1 MKILHC
7 LALLL
12 VNAQDQPVTF
22 GVSSRLVE
30 VYATVMDKGERP
42 IRGLSPDAFEILDG
56 GQPQELV
63 SFGSSSDSLSLA
75 VLLDTTGSMRDALP
89 VVKNATNLMI
99 DQLGKD
105 DSVAIYGFS
114 NGIELLQDFTQDKRA
129 AKLTVRRLRAEGAT
143 ALFDALA
150 RVSQDLTAR
159 PGKRAI
165 VVFTDGED
173 NSSVLNMESAVLR
186 ARKSGVPVY
195 TIAQGDALKARTLV
209 KALESLS
216 ENTGGKLF
224 KAQKSSQMDE
234 IFQSISADLQAS
246 YLLSYRPPKGS
257 RGEWRSIRVLIKTEK
272 THKVHCREGY
282 YADW

>member
-1 MKILHC
+1 MKLIYC
-7 LALLL
+7 LPLLL
-12 VNAQDQPVTF
+12 LNAQDPPVTF
-22 GVSSRLVE
+22 GVSTRLVE
-30 VYATVMDKGERP
+30 VYATVLDKSDHP
-42 IRGLSPDAFEILDG
+42 IRGLARDAFEVLDG
-56 GQPQELV
+56 GKPQQLV
-63 SFGSSSDSLSLA
+63 AFGSSSDSLSLA

-99 DQLGKD
+99 DQLRD
-105 DSVAIYGFS
+105 NDSVAIYGFS

-143 ALFDALA
+143 ALFDALT
-150 RVSQDLTAR
+150 RVSQDLTTR
-159 PGKRAI
+159 QGKRAV

-195 TIAQGDALKARTLV
+195 AIAQGDALKAPRLV
-209 KALESLS
+209 KALQSLS

-234 IFQSISADLQAS
+234 IFQAISADLQAS
-246 YLLSYRPPKGS
+246 YLLSFRPPTVGK
-257 RGEWRSIRVLIKTEK
+257 GEWRPIRVTVKTENNY
-272 THKVHCREGY
+272 KVHCREGY
-282 YADW
+282 YAD